1 MKKLGFLTSVLT
13 ILLMASC
20 SNKTRSEEIT
30 ADSTQMDSV
39 MVADDDS
46 YDIWTVEAV
55 DAQIRACFDE
65 VNKKAADYPID
76 IIGLD
81 KMFCSKEF
89 LELEEQLYK
98 KRMENKVMF
107 EDDNGFHWLADIAS
121 PSTIDSI
128 NVELLTGDQ
137 AQAKVWLSDEYGRKG
152 YLEMI
157 LYLEDGAWKIH
168 DWINDDVYPSGTLY
182 KWMQNLLDDD
192 KETNLNDYT
201 ESLVSTK
208 IH

>member
-1 MKKLGFLTSVLT
+1 MFMKKLGFLTSVLT

-89 LELEEQLYK
+89 LELEERLTS
-98 KRMENKVMF
+98 E
-107 EDDNGFHWLADIAS
+107 
-121 PSTIDSI
+121 I
-128 NVELLTGDQ
+128 NV
-137 AQAKVWLSDEYGRKG
+137 K
-152 YLEMI
+152 
-157 LYLEDGAWKIH
+157 
-168 DWINDDVYPSGTLY
+168 
-182 KWMQNLLDDD
+182 
-192 KETNLNDYT
+192 
-201 ESLVSTK
+201 
-208 IH
+208 

>member
-98 KRMENKVMF
+98 KKKENKVMF

-121 PSTIDSI
+121 PSSIDSI
-128 NVELLTGDQ
+128 NVELLAGDQ
-137 AQAKVWLSDEYGRKG
+137 AQAKVWLNDEYGRKG

-157 LYLEDGAWKIH
+157 LYLEDGAWKVH
-168 DWINDDVYPSGTLY
+168 DWICDAIYPSGTLY
-182 KWMQNLLDDD
+182 KWMLNLLDDD
-192 KETNLNDYT
+192 KENLNGYA
-201 ESLVSTK
+201 E
-208 IH
+208 

>member
-30 ADSTQMDSV
+30 ADSTQVDSA

-46 YDIWTVEAV
+46 YDIWMVEAV

-65 VNKKAADYPID
+65 VNKKATDYPID

-81 KMFCSKEF
+81 RMFCSKDF

-98 KRMENKVMF
+98 EKKENKVMF

-121 PSTIDSI
+121 PSTLDSI
-128 NVELLTGDQ
+128 NVELLADNQ
-137 AQAKVWLSDEYGRKG
+137 AQAKAWLNDEYGRKG

-168 DWINDDVYPSGTLY
+168 DWINDDIYPSGTLY

-201 ESLVSTK
+201 E
-208 IH
+208 

>member
-1 MKKLGFLTSVLT
+1 MKKLVFLTSAIT

-20 SNKTRSEEIT
+20 SNKTRSEEIA
-30 ADSTQMDSV
+30 ADSTQADPA
-39 MVADDDS
+39 MVAEEVALDS
-46 YDIWTVEAV
+46 HEIRTVEAV

-65 VNKKAADYPID
+65 VNKKAIDYPID

-98 KRMENKVMF
+98 KKKENKVMF

-128 NVELLTGDQ
+128 NVELSAGDQ
-137 AQAKVWLSDEYGRKG
+137 AQAKVWLNDEYGRNG

-157 LYLEDGAWKIH
+157 LHLEDGTWKIH
-168 DWINDDVYPSGTLY
+168 DWINDEIYSPGTFY
-182 KWMQNLLDDD
+182 KWMQNLLDGD

-201 ESLVSTK
+201 E
-208 IH
+208 

>member
-30 ADSTQMDSV
+30 ADSTQVDSA
-39 MVADDDS
+39 MAADDDS

-65 VNKKAADYPID
+65 VNKKATDYPID

-81 KMFCSKEF
+81 RMFCSKDF

-98 KRMENKVMF
+98 EKKENKVMF

-121 PSTIDSI
+121 PSTLDSI
-128 NVELLTGDQ
+128 NVELLAGNQ
-137 AQAKVWLSDEYGRKG
+137 AQAKAWLNDEYGRKG

-168 DWINDDVYPSGTLY
+168 DWINDDIYPSGTLY

-201 ESLVSTK
+201 E
-208 IH
+208 

>member
-20 SNKTRSEEIT
+20 SNKTRNEEIT
-30 ADSTQMDSV
+30 ADSTQVDSA

-65 VNKKAADYPID
+65 VNKKAIDNSID
-76 IIGLD
+76 IIDLD
-81 KMFCSKEF
+81 QMFCSKDF

-98 KRMENKVMF
+98 EKKENKVMF

-121 PSTIDSI
+121 PSTLDSI
-128 NVELLTGDQ
+128 NVELLAGNQ
-137 AQAKVWLSDEYGRKG
+137 AQAKAWLNDEYGRKG

-168 DWINDDVYPSGTLY
+168 DWINDDIYPSGTLY

-201 ESLVSTK
+201 E
-208 IH
+208 

>member
-30 ADSTQMDSV
+30 ADSTQVDSA

-55 DAQIRACFDE
+55 DAHIRACFDE
-65 VNKKAADYPID
+65 VNKKATDYPID

-81 KMFCSKEF
+81 RMFCSKDF

-98 KRMENKVMF
+98 EKKENKVMF

-121 PSTIDSI
+121 PSTLDSI
-128 NVELLTGDQ
+128 NVELLAGNQ
-137 AQAKVWLSDEYGRKG
+137 AQAKAWLNDEYGRKG

-168 DWINDDVYPSGTLY
+168 DWINDDIYPSGTLY

-201 ESLVSTK
+201 E
-208 IH
+208 

>member
-1 MKKLGFLTSVLT
+1 MRKLGFLTSVLT

-30 ADSTQMDSV
+30 ADSTQVDSA

-65 VNKKAADYPID
+65 VNKKATDYPID

-81 KMFCSKEF
+81 RMFCSKDF

-98 KRMENKVMF
+98 EKKENKVMF

-121 PSTIDSI
+121 PSTLDSI
-128 NVELLTGDQ
+128 NVELLAGNQ
-137 AQAKVWLSDEYGRKG
+137 AQAKAWLNDEYGRKG

-168 DWINDDVYPSGTLY
+168 DWINDDIYPSGTLY

-201 ESLVSTK
+201 E
-208 IH
+208 

>member
-30 ADSTQMDSV
+30 ADSTQVDSA

-65 VNKKAADYPID
+65 VNKKATDYPID

-81 KMFCSKEF
+81 RMFCSKDF

-98 KRMENKVMF
+98 KKKENKVMF

-121 PSTIDSI
+121 PSTLDSI
-128 NVELLTGDQ
+128 NVELLAGNQ
-137 AQAKVWLSDEYGRKG
+137 AQAKAWLNDEYGRKG

-168 DWINDDVYPSGTLY
+168 DWINDDIYPSGTLY

-192 KETNLNDYT
+192 KDNLNGYA
-201 ESLVSTK
+201 E
-208 IH
+208 

>member
-30 ADSTQMDSV
+30 ADSTQVDSA
-39 MVADDDS
+39 MAADDDS

-65 VNKKAADYPID
+65 VNKKATDYPID

-81 KMFCSKEF
+81 RMFCSKDF

-98 KRMENKVMF
+98 EKKENKVMF
-107 EDDNGFHWLADIAS
+107 EDDNGFHWIADIAS
-121 PSTIDSI
+121 PSTLDSI
-128 NVELLTGDQ
+128 NVELLAGNQ
-137 AQAKVWLSDEYGRKG
+137 AQAKAWLNDEYGRKG

-168 DWINDDVYPSGTLY
+168 DWINDDIYPSGTLY

-201 ESLVSTK
+201 E
-208 IH
+208 

>member
-20 SNKTRSEEIT
+20 SNKTRSEDIT
-30 ADSTQMDSV
+30 ADSTQVDSA

-65 VNKKAADYPID
+65 VNKKATDYPID

-81 KMFCSKEF
+81 RMFCSKDF

-98 KRMENKVMF
+98 EKKENKVMF

-121 PSTIDSI
+121 PSTLDSI
-128 NVELLTGDQ
+128 NVELLAGNQ
-137 AQAKVWLSDEYGRKG
+137 AQAKAWLNDEYGRKG

-168 DWINDDVYPSGTLY
+168 DWINDDIYPSGTLY

-201 ESLVSTK
+201 E
-208 IH
+208 

>member
-30 ADSTQMDSV
+30 ADSTQVDSA

-65 VNKKAADYPID
+65 VNKKATDYPID

-81 KMFCSKEF
+81 KMFCSKGF

-98 KRMENKVMF
+98 KKKENKVMF

-121 PSTIDSI
+121 PSTLDSI
-128 NVELLTGDQ
+128 NVELLAGNQ
-137 AQAKVWLSDEYGRKG
+137 AQAKAWLNDEYGRKG

-168 DWINDDVYPSGTLY
+168 DWINDDIYPSGTLY

-201 ESLVSTK
+201 E
-208 IH
+208 